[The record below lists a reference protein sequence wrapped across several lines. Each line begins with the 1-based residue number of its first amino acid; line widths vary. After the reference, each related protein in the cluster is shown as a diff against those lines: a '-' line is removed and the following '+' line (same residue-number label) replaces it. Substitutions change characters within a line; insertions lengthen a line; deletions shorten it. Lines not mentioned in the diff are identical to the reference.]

1 MHAAHDSIFL
11 RPSPIF
17 DIRALALA
25 LASWGPCP
33 WGGLRLLG
41 EPGWLP
47 WWNSCAVAVASVSSA
62 EAREAPEAPEERL
75 LG

>member
-25 LASWGPCP
+25 LASCGP

-41 EPGWLP
+41 EPGWDPLACGTLAL
-47 WWNSCAVAVASVSSA
+47 SASFSRCSSSLA
-62 EAREAPEAPEERL
+62 Q
-75 LG
+75 